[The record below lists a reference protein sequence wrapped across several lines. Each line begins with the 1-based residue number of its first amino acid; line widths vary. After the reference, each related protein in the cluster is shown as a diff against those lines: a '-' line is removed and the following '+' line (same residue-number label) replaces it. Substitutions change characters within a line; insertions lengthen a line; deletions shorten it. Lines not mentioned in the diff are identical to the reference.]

1 MAAVRQCGC
10 KGIRT
15 CLICEQE
22 CGITKKDFL
31 GLRQDRD
38 VYVYC
43 PWCNK
48 AWSGWDAYT
57 YKDHPNH
64 NGTSFDFS
72 GIYIQLDFLSVAEE
86 ENLIKGIDEMNWDQS
101 QSGRRKQNFGPKCNF
116 KKKRLKLGNFK
127 GFPAFTKFVQKKFKD
142 VDILQGYQTVEQCSL
157 EYNPVRGASIDPH
170 IDDCWVWGER
180 IVTVNLL
187 ADSVLTMTQYHGDH
201 SRYNLLDIDTY
212 PPVLNQEGKVITEY
226 ENTDC
231 VGYDSILCR
240 NNIMDN
246 SVKPDGTDIVIR
258 VPMPRRSLLVMYGP
272 ARYMWEHSVLRED
285 ILQRRVCLA
294 YREFTPTYLERGKLA
309 HEGHVILHM
318 ARNFWDHKHVDSIK

>member
-1 MAAVRQCGC
+1 M
-10 KGIRT
+10 
-15 CLICEQE
+15 
-22 CGITKKDFL
+22 
-31 GLRQDRD
+31 
-38 VYVYC
+38 
-43 PWCNK
+43 
-48 AWSGWDAYT
+48 
-57 YKDHPNH
+57 
-64 NGTSFDFS
+64 
-72 GIYIQLDFLSVAEE
+72 
-86 ENLIKGIDEMNWDQS
+86 
-101 QSGRRKQNFGPKCNF
+101 
-116 KKKRLKLGNFK
+116 
-127 GFPAFTKFVQKKFKD
+127 
-142 VDILQGYQTVEQCSL
+142 DILQGYQTVEQCSL
-157 EYNPVRGASIDPH
+157 EYNPLRGASIDPH

-201 SRYNLLDIDTY
+201 SRYNLLDVDTY

-231 VGYDSILCR
+231 VGYESFLCR
-240 NNIMDN
+240 NNVMDN

-285 ILQRRVCLA
+285 IPQRRVCLA

-318 ARNFWDHKHVDSIK
+318 ARNFWDHKLVESIK